1 MNETVVNIT
10 INVLGGIYLWMAW
23 KNLIKQN
30 YFIFTI
36 YIILGF
42 RFLFRNYFE
51 EWTPESLLASFSSKI
66 CQKIKFQQMKDIEK
80 NISEEFCIC
89 LEEFQKEEVIT
100 FLPCGCFQI
109 FHDPCI
115 KEWLK
120 KSLTCPSCRQ
130 EVVDVDEFNY

>member
-1 MNETVVNIT
+1 MALGASGDSIRTFSAKAGEAQASVKASASVNLRIVV
-10 INVLGGIYLWMAW
+10 
-23 KNLIKQN
+23 
-30 YFIFTI
+30 
-36 YIILGF
+36 
-42 RFLFRNYFE
+42 
-51 EWTPESLLASFSSKI
+51 P
-66 CQKIKFQQMKDIEK
+66 
-80 NISEEFCIC
+80 
-89 LEEFQKEEVIT
+89 QKEEVIT